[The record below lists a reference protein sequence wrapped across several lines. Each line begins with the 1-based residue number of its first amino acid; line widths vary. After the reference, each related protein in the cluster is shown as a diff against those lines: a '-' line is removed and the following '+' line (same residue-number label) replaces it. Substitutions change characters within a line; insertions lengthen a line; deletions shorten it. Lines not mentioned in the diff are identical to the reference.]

1 MREYN
6 IFISHSWQYC
16 DAYDKLTNL
25 LNNSTYFCYKNY
37 SVPKDDPLTI
47 RNTRFYESELENK
60 IEKQMKP
67 CSVVL
72 ILAGVYSSY
81 SDSINMEIKI
91 ANRLNKPIIAIEPFG
106 SQKTSTLVKN
116 NAHKV
121 VSWNSSSIVNA
132 IKELSL

>member
-6 IFISHSWQYC
+6 IFISHSWQYS
-16 DAYDKLTNL
+16 DTYNQLINL
-25 LNNSTYFCYKNY
+25 LDNSAYFSFKNY

-47 RNTRFYESELENK
+47 RNKTYYESELENK
-60 IEKQMKP
+60 IEQQMRP

-81 SDSINMEIKI
+81 SESIDMEIKI
-91 ANRLNKPIIAIEPFG
+91 ANRLNKPIIAIEPYG
-106 SQKTSTLVKN
+106 SQRTSFVVKN
-116 NAHKV
+116 NAKKV
-121 VSWNSSSIVNA
+121 VSWNSSSIINA